1 MKKKIE
7 TIQQL
12 KTKLEKVQENLILAI
27 DLMNKNV
34 DIDAVEWKIGIADL
48 KGQQFSV
55 ARVLEL
61 INCGKLTFEGLEV

>member
-61 INCGKLTFEGLEV
+61 INYGKLTFEGLEV

>member
-7 TIQQL
+7 TMQQL

-61 INCGKLTFEGLEV
+61 INYGKLTFEGLEV